1 MKNKTQI
8 IRLYDANKTV
18 KQVIKVGIVPFII
31 NDGKIQIMAMKP
43 IAENEKLGKP
53 QFQIAKG
60 TRRININGNWCDMRA
75 DDLKF
80 ADESFYES
88 LLDTALREGQ
98 EEIGLKPK
106 NIKKIYDLGDFVFIS
121 ASKGTKS
128 PLHLFAAEII
138 DINDFSEFEESTEET
153 KWLSPEEFTQL
164 SRSDHSLIMNEII
177 EMLENAHNINK

>member
-18 KQVIKVGIVPFII
+18 NQVIKVGIVPFII
-31 NDGKIQIMAMKP
+31 NEGKIQIMAMKP

-60 TRRININGNWCDMRA
+60 TRRINVNGSWCDMRI
-75 DDLKF
+75 DDLHF
-80 ADESFYES
+80 ADESFHEP
-88 LLDTALREGQ
+88 LLDTALREGK
-98 EEIGLKPK
+98 EEIGLKPINIK
-106 NIKKIYDLGDFVFIS
+106 NIYDMGDFVFIS

-138 DINDFSEFEESTEET
+138 DINDFSEFEESTAET
-153 KWLSPEEFTQL
+153 KWLSPEEFKEL
-164 SRSDHSLIMNEII
+164 SRSDHYLIMNEII
-177 EMLENAHNINK
+177 EMLKKVI